1 MYGRQAPKM
10 SRASTVT
17 RGTLELLGPHDGH
30 YWQPSQEHL
39 QNQAPVTLCQ
49 HWKRKGLRRNVHNET
64 MNGHTPQKTLLR
76 RNTLQTLRVLIACAT
91 KATAKGIKIYSV

>member
-30 YWQPSQEHL
+30 YWQPSQEPL
-39 QNQAPVTLCQ
+39 QNQVPVTLC
-49 HWKRKGLRRNVHNET
+49 
-64 MNGHTPQKTLLR
+64 
-76 RNTLQTLRVLIACAT
+76 
-91 KATAKGIKIYSV
+91 